1 MADNANE
8 TVQVDDGAVV
18 HTSESEVAS
27 ETQTTTVISPEAQ
40 ALLDKIVSILTVN
53 FNRKIAGSV
62 LTADMYNKMN
72 DMLIEA
78 VNQHDASIQ
87 ALKEYILTYVPNFVK
102 VHISDSAEEST
113 GDITDGT
120 LVIDVSH
127 LLDSLLNNI
136 RKECKEY
143 TNEQR
148 KETETGLK
156 EYTNEYVKQYVE
168 DALIKAGL
176 PIEALT
182 KEEIDAIFSALII
195 PDDPSKATNPLSE
208 GYISSIDCLDMDTVS
223 MSEESTINIY
233 NTDNTGNVMFNWA
246 CFAEKSSSEIIGNI
260 HAQQGDIVLAT
271 ISARSELTL
280 PDNLTLLHTSET
292 FGEDHQT
299 MSFAWMKAEQ
309 DGEQSFAIK
318 QVSSA
323 RIYLNLIALR
333 GAKAVVYDGTHYAIS
348 PSDNVTSSN
357 PLVPNG
363 KASDEILI
371 WGCSANIWSTS
382 SPYGEWQISNEET
395 TIICLDPENTQ
406 PRQAN
411 FIDAIEDDGQRSF
424 YPTPNN
430 TEGSPA
436 VVDAV
441 KIIY

>member
-1 MADNANE
+1 MADNSNE

-27 ETQTTTVISPEAQ
+27 ETQTTTTVLSPEAQ

-102 VHISDSAEEST
+102 IHISDSAEEST

-143 TNEQR
+143 TDEQR

-182 KEEIDAIFSALII
+182 KAEIDAIFDSLII
-195 PDDPSKATNPLSE
+195 PDNPSEACGKLPNAYESHI
-208 GYISSIDCLDMDTVS
+208 GYF
-223 MSEESTINIY
+223 NI
-233 NTDNTGNVMFNWA
+233 
-246 CFAEKSSSEIIGNI
+246 
-260 HAQQGDIVLAT
+260 
-271 ISARSELTL
+271 
-280 PDNLTLLHTSET
+280 DNLDTTDTLT
-292 FGEDHQT
+292 
-299 MSFAWMKAEQ
+299 
-309 DGEQSFAIK
+309 
-318 QVSSA
+318 
-323 RIYLNLIALR
+323 
-333 GAKAVVYDGTHYAIS
+333 
-348 PSDNVTSSN
+348 VT
-357 PLVPNG
+357 L
-363 KASDEILI
+363 
-371 WGCSANIWSTS
+371 
-382 SPYGEWQISNEET
+382 
-395 TIICLDPENTQ
+395 
-406 PRQAN
+406 
-411 FIDAIEDDGQRSF
+411 
-424 YPTPNN
+424 
-430 TEGSPA
+430 TE
-436 VVDAV
+436 VTE
-441 KIIY
+441 

>member
-102 VHISDSAEEST
+102 IHISDSTEEST

-127 LLDSLLNNI
+127 LLDSLLDNV

-148 KETETGLK
+148 KETETELK
-156 EYTNEYVKQYVE
+156 GYTNEYVKQYVE

-195 PDDPSKATNPLSE
+195 PDDPSEATNPLSE
-208 GYISSIDCLDMDTVS
+208 GYISSIGYFDMGTFS
-223 MSEESTINIY
+223 IAEEATINIY
-233 NTDNTGNVMFNWA
+233 DTDNTENVMFNWA
-246 CFAEKSSSEIIGNI
+246 CFEASSSEIIGNI
-260 HAQQGDIVLAT
+260 YAQQGDIILAT

-292 FGEDHQT
+292 FGGNKQI
-299 MSFAWMKAEQ
+299 MSFAWMRVETT
-309 DGEQSFAIK
+309 GEQTFTIHQAI
-318 QVSSA
+318 ST
-323 RIYLNLIALR
+323 RFYLNLIALKN
-333 GAKAVVYDGTHYAIS
+333 AKDISYDGSHYIKA
-348 PSDNVTSSN
+348 DNAGSLKPNEKSSN
-357 PLVPNG
+357 
-363 KASDEILI
+363 EILI
-371 WGCSANIWSTS
+371 WGCSAYMWNNSA
-382 SPYGEWQISNEET
+382 PYGNWSCSNTNT
-395 TIICLDPENTQ
+395 TLICLDQTKTA

-411 FIDAIEDDGQRSF
+411 FIDAINDDGVRTF
-424 YPTPNN
+424 TPASSRN
-430 TEGSPA
+430 PC

>member
-1 MADNANE
+1 MTDNSNE

-102 VHISDSAEEST
+102 IHISDSAEEST
-113 GDITDGT
+113 GDITGGV

-127 LLDSLLNNI
+127 LLDSLLDNV

-148 KETETGLK
+148 KETETELK
-156 EYTNEYVKQYVE
+156 GYTNEYVKQYVK

-208 GYISSIDCLDMDTVS
+208 GYISSIGYFDMDTFS
-223 MSEESTINIY
+223 IAKEATINIY
-233 NTDNTGNVMFNWA
+233 NTDNTENVMFSWA
-246 CFAEKSSSEIIGNI
+246 CFEKKSSSEIIGNI
-260 HAQQGDIVLAT
+260 YAQQGDIILAT

-292 FGEDHQT
+292 FGEHHQT
-299 MSFAWMKAEQ
+299 MSFAWMRVETT
-309 DGEQSFAIK
+309 GEQTFTIHQAEE
-318 QVSSA
+318 A
-323 RIYLNLIALR
+323 RFYLNLIALKN
-333 GAKAVVYDGTHYAIS
+333 AKAVVYDGTHYAIS
-348 PSDNVTSSN
+348 PSNNVTSSN
-357 PLVPNG
+357 TLVPNG

-371 WGCSANIWSTS
+371 WGCSANLWSTS
-382 SPYGEWQISNEET
+382 SPYREWQISNEET
-395 TIICLDPENTQ
+395 TIICLDPKNTQ

-424 YPTPNN
+424 YPDPNS
-430 TEGSPA
+430 TGSPC

>member
-102 VHISDSAEEST
+102 IHISDSAEEST

-127 LLDSLLNNI
+127 LLDSLLDNV
-136 RKECKEY
+136 RKECKAY

-148 KETETGLK
+148 KETETELK
-156 EYTNEYVKQYVE
+156 GYTNEYVKQYVE

-182 KEEIDAIFSALII
+182 EAEIDAIFDSLII
-195 PDDPSKATNPLSE
+195 PDNPSEACGTQPNAYESHI
-208 GYISSIDCLDMDTVS
+208 GYF
-223 MSEESTINIY
+223 NI
-233 NTDNTGNVMFNWA
+233 
-246 CFAEKSSSEIIGNI
+246 
-260 HAQQGDIVLAT
+260 
-271 ISARSELTL
+271 
-280 PDNLTLLHTSET
+280 DNLDTTDTLTVILTE
-292 FGEDHQT
+292 
-299 MSFAWMKAEQ
+299 
-309 DGEQSFAIK
+309 
-318 QVSSA
+318 
-323 RIYLNLIALR
+323 
-333 GAKAVVYDGTHYAIS
+333 
-348 PSDNVTSSN
+348 VT
-357 PLVPNG
+357 
-363 KASDEILI
+363 E
-371 WGCSANIWSTS
+371 
-382 SPYGEWQISNEET
+382 
-395 TIICLDPENTQ
+395 
-406 PRQAN
+406 
-411 FIDAIEDDGQRSF
+411 
-424 YPTPNN
+424 
-430 TEGSPA
+430 
-436 VVDAV
+436 
-441 KIIY
+441 

>member
-1 MADNANE
+1 MADNSNE
-8 TVQVDDGAVV
+8 TVQVDDVAVV

-148 KETETGLK
+148 KETETALK
-156 EYTNEYVKQYVE
+156 EYTNEHVKQYVE

-182 KEEIDAIFSALII
+182 KAEIDAIFDSLII
-195 PDDPSKATNPLSE
+195 PDNPSEACSKLPNAYASHI
-208 GYISSIDCLDMDTVS
+208 GYFNMNNLDTTDT
-223 MSEESTINIY
+223 
-233 NTDNTGNVMFNWA
+233 
-246 CFAEKSSSEIIGNI
+246 
-260 HAQQGDIVLAT
+260 
-271 ISARSELTL
+271 LTVT
-280 PDNLTLLHTSET
+280 LTE
-292 FGEDHQT
+292 
-299 MSFAWMKAEQ
+299 
-309 DGEQSFAIK
+309 
-318 QVSSA
+318 
-323 RIYLNLIALR
+323 
-333 GAKAVVYDGTHYAIS
+333 
-348 PSDNVTSSN
+348 VT
-357 PLVPNG
+357 
-363 KASDEILI
+363 E
-371 WGCSANIWSTS
+371 
-382 SPYGEWQISNEET
+382 
-395 TIICLDPENTQ
+395 
-406 PRQAN
+406 
-411 FIDAIEDDGQRSF
+411 
-424 YPTPNN
+424 
-430 TEGSPA
+430 
-436 VVDAV
+436 
-441 KIIY
+441 

>member
-102 VHISDSAEEST
+102 IHISDSAEEST

-127 LLDSLLNNI
+127 LLDSLLNNL

-148 KETETGLK
+148 KETETELK
-156 EYTNEYVKQYVE
+156 GYTNEYVKQYVE

-182 KEEIDAIFSALII
+182 KAEIDIIFDSLTI
-195 PDDPSKATNPLSE
+195 PDNPNGAYGTLSSAYE
-208 GYISSIDCLDMDTVS
+208 SNIGYF
-223 MSEESTINIY
+223 NI
-233 NTDNTGNVMFNWA
+233 
-246 CFAEKSSSEIIGNI
+246 
-260 HAQQGDIVLAT
+260 
-271 ISARSELTL
+271 
-280 PDNLTLLHTSET
+280 DNLDTTDTLT
-292 FGEDHQT
+292 
-299 MSFAWMKAEQ
+299 
-309 DGEQSFAIK
+309 
-318 QVSSA
+318 
-323 RIYLNLIALR
+323 
-333 GAKAVVYDGTHYAIS
+333 
-348 PSDNVTSSN
+348 VT
-357 PLVPNG
+357 L
-363 KASDEILI
+363 
-371 WGCSANIWSTS
+371 
-382 SPYGEWQISNEET
+382 
-395 TIICLDPENTQ
+395 
-406 PRQAN
+406 
-411 FIDAIEDDGQRSF
+411 
-424 YPTPNN
+424 
-430 TEGSPA
+430 TE
-436 VVDAV
+436 VTE
-441 KIIY
+441 

>member
-18 HTSESEVAS
+18 HASESEVAS
-27 ETQTTTVISPEAQ
+27 ETQTTTVLSPEAQ

-102 VHISDSAEEST
+102 IHISDSAEEST
-113 GDITDGT
+113 GDITGGV

-127 LLDSLLNNI
+127 LLDSLLDNV

-148 KETETGLK
+148 KETETELK
-156 EYTNEYVKQYVE
+156 EYTNEHVKQYVE

-176 PIEALT
+176 PIEAFT

-195 PDDPSKATNPLSE
+195 PDDPSKAANPLSD
-208 GYISSIDCLDMDTVS
+208 GYISSIGYFDMDTFS
-223 MSEESTINIY
+223 ISEESTINIY
-233 NTDNTGNVMFNWA
+233 GTDNTGNVVFSWD
-246 CFAEKSSSEIIGNI
+246 CFEAFSSEIIGSI
-260 HAQQGDIVLAT
+260 YAQQGDIVLAT

-280 PDNLTLLHTSET
+280 PDNLTLLHTSEI
-292 FGEDHQT
+292 FGENHQT
-299 MSFAWMKAEQ
+299 MSFAWMRVETT
-309 DGEQSFAIK
+309 GEQTFTIHQAEET
-318 QVSSA
+318 
-323 RIYLNLIALR
+323 RFYLNLIALKN
-333 GAKAVVYDGTHYAIS
+333 AKDIIYDGSHYIKDDSAYS
-348 PSDNVTSSN
+348 LN
-357 PLVPNG
+357 PNE
-363 KASDEILI
+363 KSSDEILI
-371 WGCSANIWSTS
+371 WGCSAFLWNTS
-382 SPYGEWQISNEET
+382 APYGNWRCSNTNT
-395 TIICLDPENTQ
+395 TLICLDQTKTA

-411 FIDAIEDDGQRSF
+411 FIDAINDDGVRSF
-424 YPTPNN
+424 TPASSGNP
-430 TEGSPA
+430 S

>member
-1 MADNANE
+1 MADNTNE

-78 VNQHDASIQ
+78 VNQHDANIQ

-127 LLDSLLNNI
+127 LLDSLLDNI

-143 TNEQR
+143 T
-148 KETETGLK
+148 K

-182 KEEIDAIFSALII
+182 EAEIAAIFDSLII
-195 PDDPSKATNPLSE
+195 PDNPSEACSKLPNAYESHI
-208 GYISSIDCLDMDTVS
+208 GYF
-223 MSEESTINIY
+223 NI
-233 NTDNTGNVMFNWA
+233 
-246 CFAEKSSSEIIGNI
+246 
-260 HAQQGDIVLAT
+260 
-271 ISARSELTL
+271 
-280 PDNLTLLHTSET
+280 DNLDTTDTLT
-292 FGEDHQT
+292 
-299 MSFAWMKAEQ
+299 
-309 DGEQSFAIK
+309 
-318 QVSSA
+318 
-323 RIYLNLIALR
+323 
-333 GAKAVVYDGTHYAIS
+333 
-348 PSDNVTSSN
+348 VT
-357 PLVPNG
+357 L
-363 KASDEILI
+363 
-371 WGCSANIWSTS
+371 
-382 SPYGEWQISNEET
+382 
-395 TIICLDPENTQ
+395 
-406 PRQAN
+406 
-411 FIDAIEDDGQRSF
+411 
-424 YPTPNN
+424 
-430 TEGSPA
+430 TE
-436 VVDAV
+436 VTE
-441 KIIY
+441 

>member
-1 MADNANE
+1 MADNSNE

-102 VHISDSAEEST
+102 IHISDSAEEST

-136 RKECKEY
+136 RKECKGY
-143 TNEQR
+143 TDEQR

-182 KEEIDAIFSALII
+182 KAEIDAIFDSLII
-195 PDDPSKATNPLSE
+195 PDNPSEACGKLPNAYESNI
-208 GYISSIDCLDMDTVS
+208 GYF
-223 MSEESTINIY
+223 NI
-233 NTDNTGNVMFNWA
+233 
-246 CFAEKSSSEIIGNI
+246 
-260 HAQQGDIVLAT
+260 
-271 ISARSELTL
+271 
-280 PDNLTLLHTSET
+280 DNLDTTATLTATLTE
-292 FGEDHQT
+292 
-299 MSFAWMKAEQ
+299 
-309 DGEQSFAIK
+309 
-318 QVSSA
+318 
-323 RIYLNLIALR
+323 
-333 GAKAVVYDGTHYAIS
+333 
-348 PSDNVTSSN
+348 VT
-357 PLVPNG
+357 
-363 KASDEILI
+363 E
-371 WGCSANIWSTS
+371 
-382 SPYGEWQISNEET
+382 
-395 TIICLDPENTQ
+395 
-406 PRQAN
+406 
-411 FIDAIEDDGQRSF
+411 
-424 YPTPNN
+424 
-430 TEGSPA
+430 
-436 VVDAV
+436 
-441 KIIY
+441 

>member
-27 ETQTTTVISPEAQ
+27 ETQTTTVLSPEAQ

-62 LTADMYNKMN
+62 LTAEMYNKMN

-102 VHISDSAEEST
+102 IHISASAEEST

-127 LLDSLLNNI
+127 LLDSLLNNV

-143 TNEQR
+143 TNVQR

-182 KEEIDAIFSALII
+182 EAEIDAIFDSLII
-195 PDDPSKATNPLSE
+195 PDNPSEACGKLPNAYASHI
-208 GYISSIDCLDMDTVS
+208 GYFNMNNLDTTDT
-223 MSEESTINIY
+223 
-233 NTDNTGNVMFNWA
+233 
-246 CFAEKSSSEIIGNI
+246 
-260 HAQQGDIVLAT
+260 
-271 ISARSELTL
+271 LTVT
-280 PDNLTLLHTSET
+280 LTE
-292 FGEDHQT
+292 
-299 MSFAWMKAEQ
+299 
-309 DGEQSFAIK
+309 
-318 QVSSA
+318 
-323 RIYLNLIALR
+323 
-333 GAKAVVYDGTHYAIS
+333 
-348 PSDNVTSSN
+348 VT
-357 PLVPNG
+357 
-363 KASDEILI
+363 E
-371 WGCSANIWSTS
+371 
-382 SPYGEWQISNEET
+382 
-395 TIICLDPENTQ
+395 
-406 PRQAN
+406 
-411 FIDAIEDDGQRSF
+411 
-424 YPTPNN
+424 
-430 TEGSPA
+430 
-436 VVDAV
+436 
-441 KIIY
+441 

>member
-27 ETQTTTVISPEAQ
+27 ETQTTTELSPEAQ

-78 VNQHDASIQ
+78 VNQHDANIQ

-127 LLDSLLNNI
+127 LLDSLLDNV

-148 KETETGLK
+148 KETETELK
-156 EYTNEYVKQYVE
+156 GYTNEYVKQYVE

-182 KEEIDAIFSALII
+182 EAEIDAIFDSLII
-195 PDDPSKATNPLSE
+195 PDNPSEACSKLPNAYESHI
-208 GYISSIDCLDMDTVS
+208 GYF
-223 MSEESTINIY
+223 NI
-233 NTDNTGNVMFNWA
+233 
-246 CFAEKSSSEIIGNI
+246 
-260 HAQQGDIVLAT
+260 
-271 ISARSELTL
+271 
-280 PDNLTLLHTSET
+280 DNLDTTDTLT
-292 FGEDHQT
+292 
-299 MSFAWMKAEQ
+299 
-309 DGEQSFAIK
+309 
-318 QVSSA
+318 
-323 RIYLNLIALR
+323 
-333 GAKAVVYDGTHYAIS
+333 
-348 PSDNVTSSN
+348 VT
-357 PLVPNG
+357 L
-363 KASDEILI
+363 
-371 WGCSANIWSTS
+371 
-382 SPYGEWQISNEET
+382 
-395 TIICLDPENTQ
+395 
-406 PRQAN
+406 
-411 FIDAIEDDGQRSF
+411 
-424 YPTPNN
+424 
-430 TEGSPA
+430 TE
-436 VVDAV
+436 VTE
-441 KIIY
+441 

>member
-1 MADNANE
+1 MADNSNE

-18 HTSESEVAS
+18 HASETEVAS
-27 ETQTTTVISPEAQ
+27 ETQTTTELSPEAQ

-148 KETETGLK
+148 KETETELK
-156 EYTNEYVKQYVE
+156 GYTNEYVKQYVE

-182 KEEIDAIFSALII
+182 EAEIDIIFDSLII
-195 PDDPSKATNPLSE
+195 PDNPSEACSKLPNAYESHI
-208 GYISSIDCLDMDTVS
+208 GYFNIDNIDT
-223 MSEESTINIY
+223 
-233 NTDNTGNVMFNWA
+233 TDT
-246 CFAEKSSSEIIGNI
+246 
-260 HAQQGDIVLAT
+260 
-271 ISARSELTL
+271 LTVT
-280 PDNLTLLHTSET
+280 LTE
-292 FGEDHQT
+292 
-299 MSFAWMKAEQ
+299 
-309 DGEQSFAIK
+309 
-318 QVSSA
+318 
-323 RIYLNLIALR
+323 
-333 GAKAVVYDGTHYAIS
+333 
-348 PSDNVTSSN
+348 VT
-357 PLVPNG
+357 
-363 KASDEILI
+363 E
-371 WGCSANIWSTS
+371 
-382 SPYGEWQISNEET
+382 
-395 TIICLDPENTQ
+395 
-406 PRQAN
+406 
-411 FIDAIEDDGQRSF
+411 
-424 YPTPNN
+424 
-430 TEGSPA
+430 
-436 VVDAV
+436 
-441 KIIY
+441 

>member
-1 MADNANE
+1 MADNSNE

-18 HTSESEVAS
+18 HTSETEVAS
-27 ETQTTTVISPEAQ
+27 ETQTTTELSPEAQ

-148 KETETGLK
+148 KETETELK
-156 EYTNEYVKQYVE
+156 GYTNEYVKQYVE

-182 KEEIDAIFSALII
+182 KAEIDIIFDSLII
-195 PDDPSKATNPLSE
+195 PDNPSEACGKLPNAYESHI
-208 GYISSIDCLDMDTVS
+208 GYF
-223 MSEESTINIY
+223 NI
-233 NTDNTGNVMFNWA
+233 
-246 CFAEKSSSEIIGNI
+246 
-260 HAQQGDIVLAT
+260 
-271 ISARSELTL
+271 
-280 PDNLTLLHTSET
+280 DNLDTTDTLT
-292 FGEDHQT
+292 
-299 MSFAWMKAEQ
+299 
-309 DGEQSFAIK
+309 
-318 QVSSA
+318 
-323 RIYLNLIALR
+323 
-333 GAKAVVYDGTHYAIS
+333 
-348 PSDNVTSSN
+348 VT
-357 PLVPNG
+357 L
-363 KASDEILI
+363 
-371 WGCSANIWSTS
+371 
-382 SPYGEWQISNEET
+382 
-395 TIICLDPENTQ
+395 
-406 PRQAN
+406 
-411 FIDAIEDDGQRSF
+411 
-424 YPTPNN
+424 
-430 TEGSPA
+430 TE
-436 VVDAV
+436 VTE
-441 KIIY
+441 

>member
-27 ETQTTTVISPEAQ
+27 ETQTTTELPPEAQ

-102 VHISDSAEEST
+102 IHISDSAEEST

-127 LLDSLLNNI
+127 LLDSLLDNV
-136 RKECKEY
+136 RKECKAY

-156 EYTNEYVKQYVE
+156 EYTNEHVKQYVE

-182 KEEIDAIFSALII
+182 KAEIDIIFDSLII
-195 PDDPSKATNPLSE
+195 PDNPSEACSKLPNAYESHI
-208 GYISSIDCLDMDTVS
+208 GYFDIDNFDT
-223 MSEESTINIY
+223 
-233 NTDNTGNVMFNWA
+233 TDT
-246 CFAEKSSSEIIGNI
+246 
-260 HAQQGDIVLAT
+260 
-271 ISARSELTL
+271 LTVT
-280 PDNLTLLHTSET
+280 LTE
-292 FGEDHQT
+292 
-299 MSFAWMKAEQ
+299 
-309 DGEQSFAIK
+309 
-318 QVSSA
+318 
-323 RIYLNLIALR
+323 
-333 GAKAVVYDGTHYAIS
+333 
-348 PSDNVTSSN
+348 VT
-357 PLVPNG
+357 
-363 KASDEILI
+363 E
-371 WGCSANIWSTS
+371 
-382 SPYGEWQISNEET
+382 
-395 TIICLDPENTQ
+395 
-406 PRQAN
+406 
-411 FIDAIEDDGQRSF
+411 
-424 YPTPNN
+424 
-430 TEGSPA
+430 
-436 VVDAV
+436 
-441 KIIY
+441 

>member
-1 MADNANE
+1 MADNSNE

-78 VNQHDASIQ
+78 VNQHDANIQ

-102 VHISDSAEEST
+102 IHISDSAEEST
-113 GDITDGT
+113 GDITDGV
-120 LVIDVSH
+120 LIIDVSH
-127 LLDSLLNNI
+127 LLDSLLDNV
-136 RKECKEY
+136 RKECKGY
-143 TNEQR
+143 TDEQR

-156 EYTNEYVKQYVE
+156 EYTNEHVKQYVE

-182 KEEIDAIFSALII
+182 KAEIDAIFDSLII
-195 PDDPSKATNPLSE
+195 PDNPSEACSKLPNAYESNI
-208 GYISSIDCLDMDTVS
+208 GYFNMDTFS
-223 MSEESTINIY
+223 ISEKPAINIY
-233 NTDNTGNVMFNWA
+233 YFMDNTENVIFNWA
-246 CFAEKSSSEIIGNI
+246 CFEASSSEIIGNI
-260 HAQQGDIVLAT
+260 YAQQGDIVLAT

-292 FGEDHQT
+292 FGSANQT
-299 MSFAWMKAEQ
+299 MSFAWLRVETT
-309 DGEQSFAIK
+309 GEQMFTIHQAEE
-318 QVSSA
+318 A
-323 RIYLNLIALR
+323 RFYLNLIALKN
-333 GAKAVVYDGTHYAIS
+333 AKGISYDGSHYIKA
-348 PSDNVTSSN
+348 DNAGS
-357 PLVPNG
+357 LKPNE
-363 KASDEILI
+363 KSSDEILI
-371 WGCSANIWSTS
+371 WGCSASIWNASA
-382 SPYGEWQISNEET
+382 PYGHWSCSNTNT
-395 TIICLDPENTQ
+395 TLICLDQTTA

-411 FIDAIEDDGQRSF
+411 FIDAINDDGVRSF
-424 YPTPNN
+424 TSPVSGGT
-430 TEGSPA
+430 PA